1 MSWRE
6 SLIRIANFEV
16 EELQKRVGEIVERR
30 SQAEMRLLML
40 EAEAEAEERNAERD
54 AEAGWYHA
62 GFRQGVRLR
71 RADLQVGMDQ
81 IIAEEAGARDAL
93 ALAFEA
99 LKKYEQIAETARL
112 AGAKETARRETLAMD
127 ELGLRRA
134 LR

>member
-1 MSWRE
+1 MSWRQ

-30 SQAEMRLLML
+30 THVEMRLLML
-40 EAEAEAEERNAERD
+40 EAEAEAEARNAERD

-62 GFRQGVRLR
+62 GFREGVRLR
-71 RADLQVGMDQ
+71 RGDLQAALDQ
-81 IIAEEAGARDAL
+81 IVAEEAGARDAL

-112 AGAKETARRETLAMD
+112 AGVKEAARRETLAMD